1 MLQRYRDSISV
12 ISQIIV
18 ARTTNNRYFNSII
31 PLYWTDYRVLPGKVT
46 NLGIKVALSN
56 LPALEVLD
64 CDCSIVHALAEL
76 HSKYLENGQP
86 VTPQYSL
93 TALNYHQTSKEET
106 PYIRRSLQLATSL
119 CYSSVIKVIE
129 IDIVRGLRDTDLLA
143 LMLLNSLRELTIAK
157 SNRNNVCEI
166 TFDGGIV
173 PVLKAV
179 GGSLNLLKLHG
190 LEMYM
195 NLSAID
201 YFCPNLCHVFLE
213 NNLHYTLVQHPEEV
227 SPIETQRPMF
237 KKLETMHL
245 HSSYETLPEWDHE
258 LEVYLQPLHVIS
270 PNIVLLL
277 LSSPVLNYV
286 SIGCCN
292 NLSDDLLQQAN
303 NIHGFENLE
312 QLELLSCKSLTDK
325 GFDVFMNGNNPLKMI
340 THGGCDLLT
349 AEYLEECRKKI
360 DNNNWKVKIEGC
372 LSP

>member
-31 PLYWTDYRVLPGKVT
+31 PLYRTDYRVLPGKVT

-143 LMLLNSLRELTIAK
+143 
-157 SNRNNVCEI
+157 
-166 TFDGGIV
+166 
-173 PVLKAV
+173 
-179 GGSLNLLKLHG
+179 
-190 LEMYM
+190 
-195 NLSAID
+195 
-201 YFCPNLCHVFLE
+201 
-213 NNLHYTLVQHPEEV
+213 
-227 SPIETQRPMF
+227 
-237 KKLETMHL
+237 
-245 HSSYETLPEWDHE
+245 
-258 LEVYLQPLHVIS
+258 
-270 PNIVLLL
+270 
-277 LSSPVLNYV
+277 
-286 SIGCCN
+286 
-292 NLSDDLLQQAN
+292 
-303 NIHGFENLE
+303 
-312 QLELLSCKSLTDK
+312 
-325 GFDVFMNGNNPLKMI
+325 
-340 THGGCDLLT
+340 
-349 AEYLEECRKKI
+349 
-360 DNNNWKVKIEGC
+360 
-372 LSP
+372 

>member
-1 MLQRYRDSISV
+1 MSDAGIEGLCGDINNGCKSIFALR
-12 ISQIIV
+12 IKETQ
-18 ARTTNNRYFNSII
+18 
-31 PLYWTDYRVLPGKVT
+31 VT
-46 NLGIKVALSN
+46 KLGVKMALVN
-56 LPALEVLD
+56 LPALGTLVCDFSIGQVL
-64 CDCSIVHALAEL
+64 EEM
-76 HSKYLENGQP
+76 HSMNAQHDQP
-86 VTPQYSL
+86 IIPQYSL
-93 TALNYHQTSKEET
+93 TALNYHQTKDET
-106 PYIRRSLQLATSL
+106 PYISGSVKLAASL
-119 CYSSVIKVIE
+119 CYSSVIKVE
-129 IDIVRGLRDTDLLA
+129 IDIVKGLGDTDLLG
-143 LMLLNSLRELTIAK
+143 LLLLKNLRELMIVNP
-157 SNRNNVCEI
+157 SDNECQI